1 MPVVL
6 VPSPLPQLWSLA
18 VQVVHIYTVSNNS
31 CGMRTGNE
39 ASASKVYHMLT
50 RKETHDSLV
59 GDDGA

>member
-1 MPVVL
+1 MPVALVL
-6 VPSPLPQLWSLA
+6 SPPPQLSSLA
-18 VQVVHIYTVSNNS
+18 VQVMHICTACNDS